1 MVSYPLYFPHPLI
14 LNMTIFVVAPLL
26 LLLHDLDSLLPSA
39 FHHALLVHTPCAA
52 PPLRISCSGSL
63 PCPFDTRSTS
73 EHLALNVLHTTF
85 SSDSPGAITC
95 LMVYW
100 VATCPKSSPSLV
112 TQVCTWSSLRLWL
125 TEGPR
130 DQAGGQLHL
139 LWLCLPRCSFKCNIL
154 HFSVLN
160 LTSQTEYSLMFQVLA
175 KNCYIWF
182 CHSFTFI
189 WSKRMMEGAVRTDR
203 GWFRDSKTQ
212 SQNLYEKCEHNC
224 SNGYL
229 THIYDHLNC
238 TCTTGAIHMCRIRKY
253 NSNDQKITSYL
264 AWPAHYVLH

>member
-1 MVSYPLYFPHPLI
+1 M
-14 LNMTIFVVAPLL
+14 VAPLL

-39 FHHALLVHTPCAA
+39 FHHTLLVPAPCAA
-52 PPLRISCSGSL
+52 PPLPISCSGSL

-73 EHLALNVLHTTF
+73 EHLVLNVLHTTF

-100 VATCPKSSPSLV
+100 VAICPKSSPSLV

-125 TEGPR
+125 TEGSR

-160 LTSQTEYSLMFQVLA
+160 LTSQTEYIADRVFINVPSISQKLLHMVLPQFHFYLIKADDGRSRPHRPQV
-175 KNCYIWF
+175 
-182 CHSFTFI
+182 
-189 WSKRMMEGAVRTDR
+189 V
-203 GWFRDSKTQ
+203 
-212 SQNLYEKCEHNC
+212 
-224 SNGYL
+224 
-229 THIYDHLNC
+229 
-238 TCTTGAIHMCRIRKY
+238 
-253 NSNDQKITSYL
+253 
-264 AWPAHYVLH
+264 

>member
-39 FHHALLVHTPCAA
+39 FHHALLVPTPCAA

-125 TEGPR
+125 TEGSR

-160 LTSQTEYSLMFQVLA
+160 LTSQTEYIADRVFINVPSISQKLLHMVLPQ
-175 KNCYIWF
+175 F
-182 CHSFTFI
+182 HF
-189 WSKRMMEGAVRTDR
+189 
-203 GWFRDSKTQ
+203 
-212 SQNLYEKCEHNC
+212 
-224 SNGYL
+224 YL
-229 THIYDHLNC
+229 IKADH
-238 TCTTGAIHMCRIRKY
+238 GRSSPHRPR
-253 NSNDQKITSYL
+253 
-264 AWPAHYVLH
+264 VV